1 MTGVSFFGMDLDYV
15 NNFVLLSMA
24 GYFTA
29 IVRAPLTGI
38 ILIFEMTGSLSQLL
52 SLSIISIIAYVTTS
66 LLKSAPI
73 YESLLERLLQKR
85 GVEPEEDE
93 RGKILQEQVIMI
105 GSELENRR
113 IREIAWPKHCL
124 LVAVKRGEREL
135 LPHGDTLLKAS
146 DMIVILT
153 NEKNE
158 AEVHDYL
165 EQLCREKLHS
175 EGESG

>member
-1 MTGVSFFGMDLDYV
+1 MEWILLCEY
-15 NNFVLLSMA
+15 FVLLSRA

-52 SLSIISIIAYVTTS
+52 SLSIISIIAYVTAS

-85 GVEPEEDE
+85 GIEPEGDE
-93 RGKILQEQVIMI
+93 RGKILQEQVIML

-113 IREIAWPKHCL
+113 IREIVWPKHCL
-124 LVAVKRGEREL
+124 LVAVKRGEREF

-158 AEVHDYL
+158 AEVHDHL
-165 EQLCREKLHS
+165 EQLCREKLHF
-175 EGESG
+175 EGERG

>member
-1 MTGVSFFGMDLDYV
+1 ML
-15 NNFVLLSMA
+15 
-24 GYFTA
+24 
-29 IVRAPLTGI
+29 
-38 ILIFEMTGSLSQLL
+38 
-52 SLSIISIIAYVTTS
+52 
-66 LLKSAPI
+66 
-73 YESLLERLLQKR
+73 
-85 GVEPEEDE
+85 
-93 RGKILQEQVIMI
+93 

-113 IREIAWPKHCL
+113 IREITWPKHCL

-175 EGESG
+175 EGERG

>member
-1 MTGVSFFGMDLDYV
+1 MAET
-15 NNFVLLSMA
+15 LS
-24 GYFTA
+24 
-29 IVRAPLTGI
+29 
-38 ILIFEMTGSLSQLL
+38 SC
-52 SLSIISIIAYVTTS
+52 
-66 LLKSAPI
+66 
-73 YESLLERLLQKR
+73 
-85 GVEPEEDE
+85 
-93 RGKILQEQVIMI
+93 
-105 GSELENRR
+105 GSEKRR
-113 IREIAWPKHCL
+113 A
-124 LVAVKRGEREL
+124 EL